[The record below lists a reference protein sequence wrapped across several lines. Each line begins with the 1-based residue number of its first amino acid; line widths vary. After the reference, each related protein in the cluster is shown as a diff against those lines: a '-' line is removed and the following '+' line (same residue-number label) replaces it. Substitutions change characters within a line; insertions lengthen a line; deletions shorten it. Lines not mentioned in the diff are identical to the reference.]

1 MNHDASLFEISY
13 TYAERSAG
21 TFEFEALAPLGDAL
35 VKLTLA
41 RTDVSDEDLLGLA
54 DFEGIEFFDLGRTEV
69 GDAARSNKRVQLM
82 CVALVLMVAASAFNL
97 VAANQVK
104 GVYSA
109 NDLYALS
116 PMLMSGYRT
125 EDGKGPL
132 FMGTM
137 GPSWDDLERPQRK
150 EVASNLRDRLAP
162 DGIGEVMLYDQRRT
176 LQVHYVGKRN
186 QYPGCFLIDQCL
198 AQLDQAIS

>member
-1 MNHDASLFEISY
+1 MEKAAAAQPAPTGPAPMHDLK
-13 TYAERSAG
+13 
-21 TFEFEALAPLGDAL
+21 EALA
-35 VKLTLA
+35 KA
-41 RTDVSDEDLLGLA
+41 RQGERPPPRPKAVSLP
-54 DFEGIEFFDLGRTEV
+54 EV

-186 QYPGCFLIDQCL
+186 QYPGWDD
-198 AQLDQAIS
+198 APAPSRPRARSSGAKAGRSS